1 MKITGILIFVTYY
14 VTCTGQ
20 DKDIQLAQSISD
32 NMFFV
37 QGEKLLIARE
47 GFIAFNEKS
56 SSITDSQKEIILTN
70 SLLKIGLYYTH
81 AEVASMTMS
90 PDKIKSCEH
99 RRMNLFARRLN
110 EEIQSD
116 GTPEPVEQ
124 RLARV
129 VIEISQYNSE

>member
-1 MKITGILIFVTYY
+1 MKTLGMLFFMTYCL
-14 VTCTGQ
+14 TCTGQ
-20 DKDIQLAQSISD
+20 DKEIQLIQSISD

-37 QGEKLLIARE
+37 QDEKLLITRE

-56 SSITDSQKEIILTN
+56 SSIPDSQKEIILTN
-70 SLLKIGLYYTH
+70 SLLKIGLYYAH

-110 EEIQSD
+110 EEIQRD
-116 GTPEPVEQ
+116 GTLEPVEQ

>member
-1 MKITGILIFVTYY
+1 MKTLGMLFFMTYCL
-14 VTCTGQ
+14 TCTGQ
-20 DKDIQLAQSISD
+20 DKEIQLIQSISD

-90 PDKIKSCEH
+90 LDKIKSCEH

-110 EEIQSD
+110 EEIQRND
-116 GTPEPVEQ
+116 TLEPVEQ

-129 VIEISQYNSE
+129 VIEISQHNSE